1 LEQLHVQKLVAAVKE
16 KLSNRQEGVP
26 WSNDLKRHLHDV
38 MSLGVGTELLIT
50 PDTTLLLEL
59 YNIKKGERG
68 KAIIHHKAK
77 HLDALWLFGI

>member
-1 LEQLHVQKLVAAVKE
+1 
-16 KLSNRQEGVP
+16 
-26 WSNDLKRHLHDV
+26 

-59 YNIKKGERG
+59 YNIKKGDQG

-77 HLDALWLFGI
+77 HLGALRLFGI

>member
-1 LEQLHVQKLVAAVKE
+1 
-16 KLSNRQEGVP
+16 
-26 WSNDLKRHLHDV
+26 

-59 YNIKKGERG
+59 YNIKKGDRG

-77 HLDALWLFGI
+77 HLDALKLFGICVYYC